1 MAEILTLLGLAGA
14 VVLFVRWL
22 WREEAL
28 PPKEA
33 APGGARALTATTGTP
48 ERVLFVCTHNSARSQ
63 MAEAWL
69 RALAGERF
77 DVASA
82 GTAPTRVHP
91 LAVQGM
97 TERGV
102 SLQTARAKGLT
113 EVGTRWDYVITVC
126 DAAFEQCPE
135 FSAKTSRLHWS
146 VEDPSQCP
154 GPFDAQLAAF
164 RRVRDDLAAR
174 IAQWVAERLE
184 KD

>member
-1 MAEILTLLGLAGA
+1 MAEVLVLLGALTGL
-14 VVLFVRWL
+14 VISVWWL
-22 WREEAL
+22 WREDTGVPRDERDS
-28 PPKEA
+28 
-33 APGGARALTATTGTP
+33 GGTLASERTSETR

-77 DVASA
+77 EVASA

-91 LAVQGM
+91 LAVQVM

-102 SLQTARAKGLT
+102 SLQMARAKGLT
-113 EVGTRWDYVITVC
+113 DVGTRWDYVITVC

-146 VEDPSQCP
+146 VEDPSRYS
-154 GPFDAQLAAF
+154 GPADAQLAPF
-164 RRVRDDLAAR
+164 RRVRDELAAR

-184 KD
+184 K